1 MWSRLL
7 KVLLVLW
14 ALFSSVTA
22 VSAAAST
29 LHHDLQISLLPEE
42 HKLVGVDNV
51 RVEVDGRSSLVFSL
65 SEKASVKEVLA
76 QGLPCSFT
84 FESGQLRLRLNGME
98 LAGPSTFTI
107 AYSAPFN
114 DTLPEPAMSADN
126 PGYGV
131 TGIISDKGTFLQSGA
146 GWYPEIKGSR
156 PTFNLRVIA
165 PAGILAVTAG
175 ELLGHDTEDKKTT
188 STWRISHP
196 LEELSL
202 SAGPY
207 LLQTKQVGRVTAMT
221 YLTGDNHFLS
231 QTYLDATARYLSFY
245 EELIGLYPFEKFAV
259 VENFFPT
266 GYGFP
271 SYTLMGSTVL
281 RLPFIIDTSLPHE
294 IAHSW
299 WGNGVLVDYSQGN
312 WCEGLTTYLADYLIK
327 EMTSHDEAREYRL
340 QVLRNFSSLVTPER
354 DFPLRK
360 FTGRS
365 DPVSQAIGY
374 GKGAFVFHMAR
385 QRLGDSAFW
394 KSLREVYRD
403 RLFQKT
409 SWEHFQKA
417 FEKEGRLSLG
427 TFFHQWLSR
436 KGAPRFSL
444 DKVTR
449 EKEDEAFQVKAIV
462 KQLSPFYELNLPVAL
477 TSKNHLITAQLNLS
491 KETEMVAFR
500 SHVRPERLSVD
511 PDHHVFRHLD
521 PKEIPPSIN
530 SLKGSPSVALV
541 LPSAPSNEV
550 VSIAK
555 TLALAMGLRNYRM
568 IPSLGSGKLVVGN
581 EDLILIGFQENVIAL
596 NLSQGFIL
604 RKDSF
609 TVEGKTF
616 HRAHDV
622 FFGVFPHPENPH
634 RVEAVFH
641 PLSLE
646 HAEDVAKKLT
656 HYGRYSYVVFREG
669 RNQVKGVWPVRE
681 SPLVYEWHDSPDASD
696 SPLTRSENHDEYP

>member
-1 MWSRLL
+1 MRFLLL
-7 KVLLVLW
+7 KTLLVLW
-14 ALFSSVTA
+14 ASLSSVTA
-22 VSAAAST
+22 LSAAAST
-29 LHHDLQISLLPEE
+29 LHHDLQITLIPEE
-42 HKLVGVDNV
+42 HRLVGVDNV

-65 SEKASVKEVLA
+65 SEKASVKEVLT
-76 QGLPCSFT
+76 QGILCSFT
-84 FESGQLRLRLNGME
+84 FESGQLRLRLKGTE

-114 DTLPEPAMSADN
+114 DALPEPAMSADN
-126 PGYGV
+126 PGYRV
-131 TGIISDKGTFLQSGA
+131 TGIISEKGSFLQSGA

-156 PTFNLRVIA
+156 PTFDLRVNA
-165 PAGILAVTAG
+165 PVGVLAVTAG
-175 ELLGHDTEDKKTT
+175 ELLGHDTEDEKTT
-188 STWRISHP
+188 STWRISYP

-202 SAGPY
+202 SAGSY
-207 LLQTKQVGRVTAMT
+207 LLQTKRVGRVTAMT

-231 QTYLDATARYLSFY
+231 QAYLDATARYLSIY
-245 EELIGLYPFEKFAV
+245 EELIGPYPFEKFAV

-271 SYTLMGSTVL
+271 SYTLLGGTVL

-299 WGNGVLVDYSQGN
+299 WGNGVLVDYSKGN

-327 EMTSHDEAREYRL
+327 EMASHDEAREYRL
-340 QVLRNFSSLVTPER
+340 QVLRNFSSLVTPEK
-354 DFPLRK
+354 DFPLRA

-409 SWEHFQKA
+409 SWEDFQKA
-417 FEKEGRLSLG
+417 FEKEGRLSLE

-449 EKEDEAFQVKAIV
+449 EKVDETFQVKAIV
-462 KQLSPFYELNLPVAL
+462 KQRSPFYELNLPVAL
-477 TSKNHLITAQLNLS
+477 TSKNHLITEQLNLS
-491 KETEMVAFR
+491 KETEIVVFR
-500 SHVRPERLSVD
+500 SYVRPERLSVD
-511 PDHHVFRHLD
+511 PDHHVFRYLD

-530 SLKGSPSVALV
+530 SLKGSASVALV
-541 LPSAPSNEV
+541 LPSTPSNEV

-555 TLALAMGLRNYRM
+555 TLARAMGLRNYRM
-568 IPSLGSGKLVVGN
+568 IPSFGSGKLAVGN

-596 NLSQGFIL
+596 NLSQGLIL

-609 TVEGKTF
+609 IVDGKTF
-616 HRAHDV
+616 NWDHNI

-634 RVEAVFH
+634 RVVALFH

-656 HYGRYSYVVFREG
+656 HYGRYSYLVFREG
-669 RNQVKGVWPVRE
+669 RNLVKGVWPVRE
-681 SPLVYEWHDSPDASD
+681 SPLIYEWHD
-696 SPLTRSENHDEYP
+696 

>member
-1 MWSRLL
+1 MWSQLL

-14 ALFSSVTA
+14 ALFSSGPA
-22 VSAAAST
+22 DSAAAST
-29 LHHDLQISLLPEE
+29 VHHDLQIILLPEE
-42 HKLVGVDNV
+42 HRLEGLDNV

-76 QGLPCSFT
+76 HGVPCSFT
-84 FESGQLRLRLNGME
+84 FKSGQLRVFLKGAYS
-98 LAGPSTFTI
+98 AGPSSLTI

-114 DTLPEPAMSADN
+114 DTLPDPAVSADN

-131 TGIISDKGTFLQSGA
+131 AGIVSEKGTFLQSGA
-146 GWYPEIKGSR
+146 GWYPEIKGSL
-156 PTFNLRVIA
+156 PTFNLRVTA
-165 PAGILAVTAG
+165 PAGVLAVTAG
-175 ELLGHDTEDKKTT
+175 ELVGHDTEDKKTI

-196 LEELSL
+196 VEGLAL

-207 LLQTKQVGRVTAMT
+207 LLGTKQVGRVTAMT
-221 YLTGDNHFLS
+221 YLTGENHFLS
-231 QTYLDATARYLSFY
+231 QTYLDSTVRYLSFY
-245 EELIGLYPFEKFAV
+245 EELIGPYPFDKFAV

-299 WGNGVLVDYSQGN
+299 WGNGVWVDYSQGN

-354 DFPLRK
+354 DFPLRE

-394 KSLREVYRD
+394 KSIREVYRD
-403 RLFQKT
+403 RLFRKT

-417 FEKEGRLSLG
+417 FEKEGRLTLG
-427 TFFHQWLSR
+427 TFFHQWLTR

-444 DKVTR
+444 DEVTR
-449 EKEDEAFQVKAIV
+449 EKEDEAFQVKAVV
-462 KQLSPFYELNLPVAL
+462 KQRSPFYELNLLVAL
-477 TSKNHLITAQLNLS
+477 TSNNHPTAEQLNLS
-491 KETEMVAFR
+491 KETESVAFR
-500 SHVRPERLSVD
+500 SHVRPERLAVD
-511 PDHHVFRHLD
+511 PDHHVFRQLD
-521 PKEIPPSIN
+521 PEEIPPSIN

-541 LPSAPSNEV
+541 LPPAPSNEV

-555 TLALAMGLRNYRM
+555 TLALAMGLRNFRV
-568 IPSLGSGKLVVGN
+568 IPGSGSGMLAMGN
-581 EDLILIGFQENVIAL
+581 EDLILIGFQKKVMDL
-596 NLSQGFIL
+596 NLFQGFAL

-609 TVEGKTF
+609 TVEGKAF
-616 HRAHDV
+616 DGAQDV
-622 FFGVFPHPENPH
+622 FFGVFPNPENPH
-634 RVEAVFH
+634 RVVALFH

-646 HAEDVAKKLT
+646 QAEEVAKKLT
-656 HYGRYSYVVFREG
+656 HYGKYSYLVFREG
-669 RNQVKGVWPVRE
+669 RNQVKGVWPVRK
-681 SPLVYEWHDSPDASD
+681 SPLVYEWQDSPNAVN
-696 SPLTRSENHDEYP
+696 SPRSKNHD

>member
-29 LHHDLQISLLPEE
+29 LHHDLQITLLPEE
-42 HKLVGVDNV
+42 HRLVGVDNV

-65 SEKASVKEVLA
+65 SEKASVKEVLT
-76 QGLPCSFT
+76 QGIPCSFT
-84 FESGQLRLRLNGME
+84 FESGRLRLRLKGME

-146 GWYPEIKGSR
+146 GWYPELKGSR
-156 PTFNLRVIA
+156 PTFNLRVTA

-175 ELLGHDTEDKKTT
+175 ELLGHVTEDKKTT

-196 LEELSL
+196 PEELSL

-207 LLQTKQVGRVTAMT
+207 LLQTKQVGSVTAMT

-245 EELIGLYPFEKFAV
+245 EELIGPYPFEKFAV

-354 DFPLRK
+354 DFPLRE

-477 TSKNHLITAQLNLS
+477 TSKTHLITEQLNLS
-491 KETEMVAFR
+491 KETEIVAFR

-541 LPSAPSNEV
+541 LPPMSSNEA

-555 TLALAMGLRNYRM
+555 TLALAIGLRNFRV
-568 IPSLGSGKLVVGN
+568 IPSSGSGKLGVGN
-581 EDLILIGFQENVIAL
+581 EDLILIGFQKDVLAL

-604 RKDSF
+604 LKDSF

-616 HRAHDV
+616 HRGHDV
-622 FFGVFPHPENPH
+622 FFGVFPHPENAR
-634 RVEAVFH
+634 RVVAVFH

-646 HAEDVAKKLT
+646 YAEDVAKKLT

-669 RNQVKGVWPVRE
+669 RNQVKGVWPVKE
-681 SPLVYEWHDSPDASD
+681 SPLIHEWDDSPTAANS
-696 SPLTRSENHDEYP
+696 LRSKNHD